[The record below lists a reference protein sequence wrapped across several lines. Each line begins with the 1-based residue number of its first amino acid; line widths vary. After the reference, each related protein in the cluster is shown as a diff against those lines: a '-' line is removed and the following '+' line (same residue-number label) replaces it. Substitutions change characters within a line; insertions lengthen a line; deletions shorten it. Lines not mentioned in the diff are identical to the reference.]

1 MITGIAA
8 SPGAVFGKAL
18 VLKEEPIVLNT
29 HKISEAD
36 VDAEKAKFFAGREK
50 AAAQLNAIR
59 EKAERDLGS
68 EKAAIFEGHLMILE
82 DEELEEEILGYL
94 EENLVTADVAAS
106 QVIDMQAAMLSDIDD
121 EYLKETREFIDT
133 LSNVE
138 RVDVLPYHTLGIF
151 KWEELGIPY
160 KLEGVEPPTKERI
173 ENAKAILGAK

>member
-1 MITGIAA
+1 M
-8 SPGAVFGKAL
+8 AVTDL
-18 VLKEEPIVLNT
+18 VLLDIKHIDDEKHRELTGQTNENILDCAKYLSEIGKPVWIRHVL
-29 HKISEAD
+29 
-36 VDAEKAKFFAGREK
+36 VAGFT
-50 AAAQLNAIR
+50 
-59 EKAERDLGS
+59 D
-68 EKAAIFEGHLMILE
+68 
-82 DEELEEEILGYL
+82 
-94 EENLVTADVAAS
+94 
-106 QVIDMQAAMLSDIDD
+106 DD